1 MRLKNTYSKVIK
13 VGDKM
18 FRYNYMN
25 GEVEW
30 VLTDR
35 TRKET
40 SVVDSIGLRLENWKD
55 KESRT
60 YYLQQWSEELEE
72 ELWYMMKNELSY
84 EKACE
89 L

>member
-1 MRLKNTYSKVIK
+1 MKNTYSKVVK

>member
-1 MRLKNTYSKVIK
+1 MKKTYSRLVR

-18 FRYNYMN
+18 FRYNYVN

-30 VLTDR
+30 VLIDR
-35 TRKET
+35 ATKEAEII
-40 SVVDSIGLRLENWKD
+40 DSIGLRLENWKD

-72 ELWYMMKNELSY
+72 EIWYMMKSEFGY
-84 EKACE
+84 DEAKGA
-89 L
+89 